1 MLGYG
6 LWGYE
11 TVLTVILSIVAVIVV
26 LWAQS
31 NINYTYGKY
40 KKRNTSKGLSGQ
52 EVARKIL
59 DANGLKDIYVVEVKG
74 DLSDHYDPSRKV
86 VRLSKDIFHGTTIAA
101 VSVAAHECGH
111 AIQDKEGYTF
121 MKIRSFLVPIVNIV
135 SYLGYFGLIV
145 SIFAGIT
152 GYIKLS
158 ILVLLATL
166 LFQLVTLPV
175 EFDASKRAGE
185 QLEKLG
191 LVDMGEKTHCMKM
204 LKAAALTYV
213 ASLAST
219 LLNLL
224 RLVLM
229 LASRSDD

>member
-1 MLGYG
+1 MFNYG

-11 TVLTVILSIVAVIVV
+11 TLLTVILSVIAVIVV
-26 LWAQS
+26 LCAQA
-31 NINYTYGKY
+31 NINSTYGKF
-40 KKRNTSKGLSGQ
+40 KKRNNNKGTSGQ
-52 EVARKIL
+52 EAARKIL
-59 DANGLKDIYVVEVKG
+59 DANGLSDIYVVETKG

-86 VRLSKDIFHGTTIAA
+86 VRLSKDIFHGTSIAA
-101 VSVAAHECGH
+101 ISVAAHECGH
-111 AIQDKEGYTF
+111 AIQDKEGYVF
-121 MKIRSFLVPIVNIV
+121 MKIRSMLVPIVNIV
-135 SYLGYFGLIV
+135 SYLGYFGLII

-166 LFQLVTLPV
+166 IFQLVTLPV
-175 EFDASKRAGE
+175 EFDASKRAGI

-191 LVDMGEKTHCMKM
+191 IVDNFEKDSCMKM
-204 LKAAALTYV
+204 LNAAALTYV

-229 LASRSDD
+229 LASRNDD